1 VRNLLALPNGIVL
14 ITGPTG
20 SGKSTTLYTFLASLN
35 TKDRRIVTIEDP
47 VENKIPGV
55 VQIAVKPEI
64 NLTFAAGLRSI
75 LRGDPNVV
83 MVGEMRDVETTEI
96 AIRAALTGHLV
107 FSTLHTNDAIGG
119 ITRLVD
125 MGIEPFLVGSS
136 VRAFIAQ
143 RLVRVLCPWC
153 CEPATYSEQYLKDI
167 GIPLDKA
174 VTAHRAV
181 GCDRCRQ
188 TGYQGRRAIFEICI
202 VTPLLQEMITAKA
215 TNAAL
220 KEAAKI
226 QGMRNLRDDGWEKVA
241 EGTTTIEE
249 VLRVTVVDA
258 SKSKES

>member
-1 VRNLLALPNGIVL
+1 
-14 ITGPTG
+14 
-20 SGKSTTLYTFLASLN
+20 
-35 TKDRRIVTIEDP
+35 
-47 VENKIPGV
+47 
-55 VQIAVKPEI
+55 
-64 NLTFAAGLRSI
+64 
-75 LRGDPNVV
+75 

-174 VTAHRAV
+174 ATAHRAV

-188 TGYQGRRAIFEICI
+188 TGYQGRRAIFEICL
-202 VTPLLQEMITAKA
+202 VTPQLQEMITRKES
-215 TNAAL
+215 NAAL
-220 KEAAKI
+220 KEMAKS
-226 QGMRNLRDDGWEKVA
+226 QGMRNLRDDGWDKVA